1 MYKPQRVHPLGI
13 LFFTIRTIYAMGQA
27 LLPLFIIAIAQP
39 AVRKWIIVAAPLLLA
54 FFIVY
59 GIFYWLRYLFYI
71 SGQELR
77 VEYGVMV
84 RKKRYI
90 PFERI
95 QSVQIT
101 AGVLL
106 RLFGLVKVQ
115 VETAGGGKEAEF
127 VLAAL
132 PRKTALELQTIL
144 QAGGKPMADA
154 PDEMESIE
162 YKLSTRSLLLLASTS
177 NGIGVAISAI
187 LVILSQ
193 LDDFLPQMNVWE
205 KVATYAEHMASAMV
219 SLIIMAVFILIL
231 LAWLLSL
238 IGTIIR
244 FSGFQLRRESDSI
257 KINRG
262 LFEKQQLSI
271 PIKRIQAVKVVEG
284 LLRQPFGMVSVQVVS
299 ISNIGAKGEGKVLF
313 PLLPRAELPEFL
325 EKVAPEFVMPLA
337 FQSLPRQAKRRYLL
351 INTIPALII
360 AILSSVFLP
369 WGYVAFILPL
379 LGVWLGNKQYHDA
392 GYQMEGNTLILRSRK
407 LGRETTIIPRRRIQS
422 LHVSQNP
429 FQIRSGLSN
438 LKVAIASSNIAATA
452 QLKGM
457 EKEKSDDIINGFMIR
472 QEAVL

>member
-1 MYKPQRVHPLGI
+1 MYKPQRIHPLGI
-13 LFFTIRTIYAMGQA
+13 MFFTVRTIYTTGQA
-27 LLPLFIIAIAQP
+27 LLPLFIVAIAQP
-39 AVRKWIIVAAPLLLA
+39 AMRKWIVVATPLLLA
-54 FFIVY
+54 FFIAY
-59 GIFYWLRYLFYI
+59 GILYWLRYVFYI

-95 QSVQIT
+95 QSVQIS
-101 AGVLL
+101 AGVVQ

-132 PRKTALELQTIL
+132 PRQTALELQKIL
-144 QAGGKPMADA
+144 QAGGKPTEEA
-154 PDEMESIE
+154 PAAAQSVA

-177 NGIGVAISAI
+177 NGIGVAISAV

-193 LDDFLPQMNVWE
+193 IDDFLPHLDVWE
-205 KVATYAEHMASAMV
+205 NIATYAEHMASAKV
-219 SLIIMAVFILIL
+219 SLIILAVFILIL

-238 IGTIIR
+238 FGTIIR
-244 FSGFQLRRESDSI
+244 FSGFQLRREGDRI

-262 LFEKQQLSI
+262 LFEKQQVSI
-271 PIKRIQAVKVVEG
+271 PIKRIQAVKVAEG
-284 LLRQPFGMVSVQVVS
+284 LLRQPLGMVSVQVVS

-313 PLLPRAELPEFL
+313 PLLPRAALPEFL
-325 EKVAPEFVMPLA
+325 EKVVPEFAMPMELE
-337 FQSLPRQAKRRYLL
+337 SLPPRAQRRYLL
-351 INTIPALII
+351 INIIPALTI
-360 AILSSVFLP
+360 AILCAVILP

-379 LGVWLGNKQYHDA
+379 LGAWLGNRQFHDA
-392 GYQMEGNTLILRSRK
+392 GYQWEGHTLLLRSRK
-407 LGRETTIIPRRRIQS
+407 LGRETMIIPRRRIQS

-429 FQIRSGLSN
+429 FQLRSGLSN

-457 EKEKSDDIINGFMIR
+457 DMETSDYIINRFMS
-472 QEAVL
+472 QHQ

>member
-13 LFFTIRTIYAMGQA
+13 LFFTARSVYSMGQA
-27 LLPLFIIAIAQP
+27 LLPLLLLAIAQP
-39 AVRKWIIVAAPLLLA
+39 AIRKWIIVAIPLLLVL
-54 FFIVY
+54 FIIY
-59 GIFYWLRYLFYI
+59 GVFYWLRYVFYV

-95 QSVQIT
+95 QTVQIT
-101 AGVLL
+101 AGVLQ

-132 PRKTALELQTIL
+132 PRKTALELQNIL
-144 QAGGKPMADA
+144 QAGGKPLEAA
-154 PDEMESIE
+154 PAEVDPIE
-162 YKLSTRSLLLLASTS
+162 YKLSIRSLLLLASTS
-177 NGIGVAISAI
+177 NGIGVAISAL

-193 LDDFLPQMNVWE
+193 LDDFLPQLNVWV
-205 KVATYAEHMASAMV
+205 KIGTYAEHLAAAKV
-219 SLIIMAVFILIL
+219 SLIILAVFILIL

-238 IGTIIR
+238 VGTIIR
-244 FSGFQLRRESDSI
+244 FSGFQLRREGDSI

-271 PIKRIQAVKVVEG
+271 PLKRIQAVKVVEG
-284 LLRQPFGMVSVQVVS
+284 LLRQPLGMVSVQVVS
-299 ISNIGAKGEGKVLF
+299 ISNTGVKGEGNVLF
-313 PLLPRAELPEFL
+313 PLLPKAALPEFL
-325 EKVAPEFVMPLA
+325 EKIAPEFSVPLA
-337 FQSLPRQAKRRYLL
+337 FEKLPRRAKRRYLL

-360 AILSSVFLP
+360 AILCSVFLP

-379 LGVWLGNKQYHDA
+379 LGAWLGSRQYHDA
-392 GYQMEGNTLILRSRK
+392 GYQVEDNTLLLRSRV
-407 LGRETTIIPRRRIQS
+407 LGRVTMIVPRRRIQS
-422 LHVSQNP
+422 LHVSRNP

-452 QLKGM
+452 HLKGM
-457 EKEKSDDIINGFMIR
+457 EKEKSNDIINGFMI
-472 QEAVL
+472 QHE

>member
-13 LFFTIRTIYAMGQA
+13 LFFTVRSVYSMGQA
-27 LLPLFIIAIAQP
+27 LLPLLLLAIAQP
-39 AVRKWIIVAAPLLLA
+39 AIRKWIIVAIPLLLVL
-54 FFIVY
+54 FIVY
-59 GIFYWLRYLFYI
+59 GVLYWLRYVFYI

-84 RKKRYI
+84 KKKRYI

-95 QSVQIT
+95 QTVQIT
-101 AGVLL
+101 AGILL
-106 RLFGLVKVQ
+106 RLFGLVKIQ

-132 PRKTALELQTIL
+132 PRKTALELQNIL
-144 QAGGKPMADA
+144 QAGGKSLEAA
-154 PDEMESIE
+154 PIEAGSIE
-162 YKLSTRSLLLLASTS
+162 YKLSIRSLLLLASTS
-177 NGIGVAISAI
+177 NGIGVVLSAL

-193 LDDFLPQMNVWE
+193 LDDFLPQLNVWV
-205 KVATYAEHMASAMV
+205 KIGTYAEHLAAARV
-219 SLIIMAVFILIL
+219 SLIIVTVFLLIL

-238 IGTIIR
+238 VGTIIR
-244 FSGFQLRRESDSI
+244 FSGFQLRREGDSI

-271 PIKRIQAVKVVEG
+271 PLKRIQAVKVVDG
-284 LLRQPFGMVSVQVVS
+284 LLRQPLGMVSVQVVS
-299 ISNIGAKGEGKVLF
+299 ISNTGVKGEGNVLF
-313 PLLPRAELPEFL
+313 PLLPKKALPEFL
-325 EKVAPEFVMPLA
+325 EKIAPEFSVPLV
-337 FQSLPRQAKRRYLL
+337 FEGLPRRAKRRYLL

-360 AILSSVFLP
+360 AILCAVFLP

-379 LGVWLGNKQYHDA
+379 LGAWLGSRQYHDA
-392 GYQMEGNTLILRSRK
+392 GYQVGDNTLLLRSRV
-407 LGRETTIIPRRRIQS
+407 LGRVTMIVPRRRIQS

-438 LKVAIASSNIAATA
+438 LKLAIASSNIAATA

-457 EKEKSDDIINGFMIR
+457 AREKSEAIINGFMIR
-472 QEAVL
+472 HE

>member
-27 LLPLFIIAIAQP
+27 LLPLFIVAIAQP
-39 AVRKWIIVAAPLLLA
+39 AIRKWIFVATPLLLA

-59 GIFYWLRYLFYI
+59 GVFYWLRYLFYI

-144 QAGGKPMADA
+144 QAGGKPIADA

-231 LAWLLSL
+231 SAWLLSL

-262 LFEKQQLSI
+262 LFEKQQVSI
-271 PIKRIQAVKVVEG
+271 PLKRI
-284 LLRQPFGMVSVQVVS
+284 
-299 ISNIGAKGEGKVLF
+299 
-313 PLLPRAELPEFL
+313 
-325 EKVAPEFVMPLA
+325 
-337 FQSLPRQAKRRYLL
+337 
-351 INTIPALII
+351 
-360 AILSSVFLP
+360 
-369 WGYVAFILPL
+369 
-379 LGVWLGNKQYHDA
+379 
-392 GYQMEGNTLILRSRK
+392 
-407 LGRETTIIPRRRIQS
+407 
-422 LHVSQNP
+422 
-429 FQIRSGLSN
+429 
-438 LKVAIASSNIAATA
+438 
-452 QLKGM
+452 
-457 EKEKSDDIINGFMIR
+457 
-472 QEAVL
+472 